1 MESQSTHPRL
11 LFIPKPGDQR
21 ASHPKNQLVASS
33 VHQAPA
39 QPAMAPTP
47 AAKIHFLAKSLT
59 GTKSFQENSESFT
72 RGLAMVADS
81 TADMSSILSGI
92 IKCSEAGSKIYEQ
105 AKREEARVRSGCW
118 NNYFVEVAAEAQWLT
133 NTWGGLS
140 WLPTDVRAA
149 LQQSYGTPV
158 PSSYVSRLVTITRA
172 AQVKGIDLHSLW
184 ADGGLLRKAVG
195 NDGQQ
200 CLYFSLA
207 QIIVDEIKNGGTP
220 VANKA
225 PHQSRQS
232 STVVHLNSGSQR
244 SSDNKTDR
252 SGSIETTPIHGDLSH
267 ETPIAHGNDG
277 LPVPSETG
285 TSKSLKAHTPQS
297 TSGVK
302 VPAPPVTRKRTFE
315 QMIGA
320 ENSTYNKYKALI
332 MSIKPGKIT
341 QLRSEAIQKLEQAE
355 SEKAAADYALGGL
368 EARKEQ
374 LRQIRSHSRKLIDST
389 NSGLRESADHDVLA
403 GIVANTGEIYFN
415 GINTLLDSFLQVPS
429 GSRNE
434 RTAELLRVR
443 HIEAVDKLNKAKKQ
457 MRVLGH
463 IEKAQAI
470 QENYLQASDFGQ
482 SIRALWLHTDER
494 VRDLEKA
501 CIVAFSCAEEEE

>member
-11 LFIPKPGDQR
+11 PFIPKPGDQR
-21 ASHPKNQLVASS
+21 ASHPKNQLIASS
-33 VHQAPA
+33 VQQAPA

-59 GTKSFQENSESFT
+59 GTKSFQETSESFT

-81 TADMSSILSGI
+81 AADMSSILSGI

-105 AKREEARVRSGCW
+105 AKREEASVRSGCW
-118 NNYFVEVAAEAQWLT
+118 NNYFMEVAAEAQWLT

-140 WLPTDVRAA
+140 WLPADVRAA

-158 PSSYVSRLVTITRA
+158 PSSYVPRLVTITRA

-200 CLYFSLA
+200 CLYYSLA

-232 STVVHLNSGSQR
+232 STVVHLNSGIQR
-244 SSDNKTDR
+244 PSDNKTDR

-277 LPVPSETG
+277 LP
-285 TSKSLKAHTPQS
+285 S

-302 VPAPPVTRKRTFE
+302 GPAPPVTRKRTFE

-320 ENSTYNKYKALI
+320 ENSTYNKYKTLI

-368 EARKEQ
+368 ETRKEQ

-403 GIVANTGEIYFN
+403 GIVANTGEIYVN
-415 GINTLLDSFLQVPS
+415 GINTPLDSFLQVPS

>member
-11 LFIPKPGDQR
+11 PFIPKPGDQR
-21 ASHPKNQLVASS
+21 ASHPKKQLVASS
-33 VHQAPA
+33 VQQAPA

-118 NNYFVEVAAEAQWLT
+118 NNYFMK
-133 NTWGGLS
+133 
-140 WLPTDVRAA
+140 
-149 LQQSYGTPV
+149 QSYGTPV
-158 PSSYVSRLVTITRA
+158 PSSYVPRLVTITRA

-195 NDGQQ
+195 NGGQQ

-244 SSDNKTDR
+244 SSDNKTDK
-252 SGSIETTPIHGDLSH
+252 SGSIETTPIRGDFSH

-277 LPVPSETG
+277 LPVPSDTG

-297 TSGVK
+297 TSGIK
-302 VPAPPVTRKRTFE
+302 EPAPPVTRKRTFE
-315 QMIGA
+315 QMNGA
-320 ENSTYNKYKALI
+320 ENSTHNKYKTLI
-332 MSIKPGKIT
+332 MSIKLRKIT

-368 EARKEQ
+368 EAREEQ
-374 LRQIRSHSRKLIDST
+374 LRQIRSHSRELIDTT
-389 NSGLRESADHDVLA
+389 NSGLRESANHDVLA

-443 HIEAVDKLNKAKKQ
+443 HIEAVEKLNKAKKQ

-463 IEKAQAI
+463 IEKARAI
-470 QENYLQASDFGQ
+470 QENYLQARDFGQ
-482 SIRALWLHTDER
+482 SIRALWLQTDER

>member
-11 LFIPKPGDQR
+11 PFIPKPGDQR

-33 VHQAPA
+33 VQQAPA

-59 GTKSFQENSESFT
+59 GTKSFQETSESFT
-72 RGLAMVADS
+72 RGLAMVADN
-81 TADMSSILSGI
+81 TADMSFILSGI

-118 NNYFVEVAAEAQWLT
+118 NNYFMQVAAEAQWLT

-140 WLPTDVRAA
+140 WLPADVRAA

-158 PSSYVSRLVTITRA
+158 PSSYVPRLVTITRA

-184 ADGGLLRKAVG
+184 ADGGLLRKALG
-195 NDGQQ
+195 NGGQQ

-232 STVVHLNSGSQR
+232 STVVYLNSVRQR
-244 SSDNKTDR
+244 SNDNKTDR
-252 SGSIETTPIHGDLSH
+252 SGSIVTTPIHGDLNH

-302 VPAPPVTRKRTFE
+302 GPAPPVIRKRTFE

-320 ENSTYNKYKALI
+320 ENSTYNKYKILI

-368 EARKEQ
+368 EAREEQ
-374 LRQIRSHSRKLIDST
+374 LRQIRSHSRELVDST
-389 NSGLRESADHDVLA
+389 NSGLRESANHDVLA
-403 GIVANTGEIYFN
+403 GIVANTGEIYLN
-415 GINTLLDSFLQVPS
+415 GVNKLLDSFLQAS
-429 GSRNE
+429 SDSQNGLK
-434 RTAELLRVR
+434 AEQLRVR
-443 HIEAVDKLNKAKKQ
+443 QAEAIKKVGEAKK
-457 MRVLGH
+457 R
-463 IEKAQAI
+463 IQALDDI
-470 QENYLQASDFGQ
+470 DRARAIHENYIEMNEFRQ
-482 SIRALWLHTDER
+482 SMRAVWMKTGECA
-494 VRDLEKA
+494 RDLEKA
-501 CIVAFSCAEEEE
+501 CIAAFSHAEEQD